1 MASRCSTSL
10 IIREIQIKAMMRDH
24 LTPIRM
30 AIIKVYNKI
39 LERAWRKG
47 NPPTLLVGCKLVEPL
62 ENSME
67 VPQKTELQMIQQSHS
82 WAYTQTKL

>member
-1 MASRCSTSL
+1 ML
-10 IIREIQIKAMMRDH
+10 NIINYLRNKNQNYDEGH

-30 AIIKVYNKI
+30 TIIKKSTVKF
-39 LERAWRKG
+39 WRGCEEKG
-47 NPPTLLVGCKLVEPL
+47 TYLHSWWGYKLVQPL

-67 VPQKTELQMIQQSHS
+67 VPQKTELHVIQQSHS